1 MVPDAALKT
10 MEILLVEEGLLDAR
24 AIIQA
29 CRECGIKHR
38 LTLVRTVME
47 AIDFLRR
54 QGVFARAPRP
64 DVVLLD
70 TKFADGSSQDVLQ
83 AVRAQPNTASIPIV
97 QLHQSCSDCQ
107 LVAGSNDCVC
117 DGELAKPVDPRE
129 LQQIL
134 QRHQAPYCRLRTLGV
149 QTLAR

>member
-47 AIDFLRR
+47 AVEFLHR

-70 TKFADGSSQDVLQ
+70 TKFADGNSQDVLQ

-97 QLHQSCSDCQ
+97 QLHQSCTDCQ
-107 LVAGSNDCVC
+107 LAEGPGVC
-117 DGELAKPVDPRE
+117 ACDEELAKPVDPRA

-134 QRHQAPYCRLRTLGV
+134 QRHQTPRCRLRFLSE